1 MAPPVKVSIGEGW
14 SIGPGW
20 GMGTLLEL
28 LTTTSAQNYAADGP
42 TMSTFRVLNR
52 GGNWDEFY
60 ANYTNGTW
68 SCLEIPGS
76 VVTNMTIPN
85 PSEPDGPD
93 ITITGGTFVLN
104 NSYTF
109 QGDAQK

>member
-1 MAPPVKVSIGEGW
+1 MALPVTV

-20 GMGTLLEL
+20 TIGSGWKIGSIVY
-28 LTTTSAQNYAADGP
+28 LTTTGAQNYAADGA

-60 ANYTNGTW
+60 ANWTNGSW
-68 SCLEIPGS
+68 SCVQFPGS

-93 ITITGGTFVLN
+93 ITITGGTFILN
-104 NSYTF
+104 STYSF
-109 QGDAQK
+109 QGHV